1 MLMAIK
7 VFDSLLSWPNP
18 AMAYVVVIFTD
29 TEEVGVVVS
38 TWITGKSKMLWPFFK
53 SPAALTKAVKERL
66 QPDPNTWTSH
76 NVRVLCACSKFYI

>member
-7 VFDSLLSWPNP
+7 VFDSLLSWLPP

-38 TWITGKSKMLWPFFK
+38 TGITGKSKTLWPLFK
-53 SPAALTKAVKERL
+53 SSAALTKAVKETL
-66 QPDPNTWTSH
+66 HPDPTTWTSH